1 MSKKRVL
8 FISAGLFP
16 IPANKGGAVEELIDS
31 FTEHNALE
39 NRYDAEVTSCS
50 FQGVEIKT
58 RTAGV
63 KYHYIKTPFY
73 IRIADK
79 LYYLYVDKILKDWRS
94 MFRQHHY
101 QNTYYIKKITKKLD
115 LKAFDAVIVEN
126 NMSLL
131 KEIAADMGEEF
142 DAKCMYHMHSDLVD
156 NEEMIPYLARCRKIL
171 AVSDFVRTHL
181 YETVPELKDT
191 EIVKVTNGIKS
202 CACSEEERLL
212 LRKNMREQ
220 YGIGDSETV
229 YLFSGRVS
237 PEKGVIEMTRA
248 FLRALPLLEHRSR
261 LFIVGSAY
269 SGSDKKNYYYE
280 EIRKAAGRDPEH
292 IILTGYI
299 NHDRITD
306 YHIMSD
312 VQIVPSIMDDPAPL
326 TVLEGMSMGLYLLL
340 SRVGGI
346 PEYTREYG
354 NKLFIERDD
363 RFEDHILDAILQYDR
378 ETAPHK
384 YVRSIVLYPEKQY
397 FHELAEAIDV

>member
-191 EIVKVTNGIKS
+191 ETVKVTNGIKS
-202 CACSEEERLL
+202 
-212 LRKNMREQ
+212 
-220 YGIGDSETV
+220 
-229 YLFSGRVS
+229 
-237 PEKGVIEMTRA
+237 
-248 FLRALPLLEHRSR
+248 
-261 LFIVGSAY
+261 
-269 SGSDKKNYYYE
+269 
-280 EIRKAAGRDPEH
+280 
-292 IILTGYI
+292 
-299 NHDRITD
+299 
-306 YHIMSD
+306 
-312 VQIVPSIMDDPAPL
+312 
-326 TVLEGMSMGLYLLL
+326 
-340 SRVGGI
+340 
-346 PEYTREYG
+346 
-354 NKLFIERDD
+354 
-363 RFEDHILDAILQYDR
+363 
-378 ETAPHK
+378 
-384 YVRSIVLYPEKQY
+384 
-397 FHELAEAIDV
+397 